1 MDEIYRNGDKVFYKR
16 PNEDGWRGPGRVIG
30 QDGVVFVQHG
40 SQLVRVHVC
49 RTKKVQDEM
58 IRGNGNESFIR
69 LLLRYNANVNTKDD
83 EGNTPL
89 LKAMKFK
96 NIGYVKI
103 LVEHPETDI
112 FVQNYKSQNVFDLEK
127 EGSDQVYR

>member
-58 IRGNGNESFIR
+58 IRGNGNESFM
-69 LLLRYNANVNTKDD
+69 TKKTQMQCAPNPF
-83 EGNTPL
+83 E
-89 LKAMKFK
+89 
-96 NIGYVKI
+96 ISEYW
-103 LVEHPETDI
+103 
-112 FVQNYKSQNVFDLEK
+112 
-127 EGSDQVYR
+127 